1 MHKKPSHFSAWF
13 FYFYSMRFWLTLLLL
28 VIWRVTQG
36 AVIVVTSNADSGPG
50 TLRDAIQTANANGI
64 VDRDFI
70 YFNLISTNAAGV
82 TIQLSSELPILS
94 SNIVIDGTSQPTSFL
109 GNPNIKVSLT
119 KISSI
124 YFSGLRLD
132 NAKDVEIYGI
142 EFSSFQSDPLGP
154 IEEKKSGIYLR
165 NSTNIIIGAV
175 NKPNCFNGSYAG
187 ILSPFIIPRQDVVNL
202 KISANIFG
210 LSPNGQAVLPNE
222 SAIDVSFLKDGLV
235 GGNLLAEGN
244 IIAAHTRNGIALG
257 GADQQISIL
266 NNTIGL
272 SVNKNTQYREAN
284 ANGIYING
292 DASRPKIVGNYICG
306 QARGIYLDYVNGGY
320 NIENNKIGTNGL
332 GASTFGNDVGIYIK
346 FSAGGV
352 IGGSVANTGNEIA
365 YNKLAVTLELTYPVS
380 ILRNS
385 FNCNIK
391 AIDFVNLPNNKT
403 VTTSKISNITA
414 TNVNGVYLPNSK
426 IELFY
431 TDACSDCQGKE
442 WIATIAT
449 NSTGNWSYNGAIDL
463 SKSVT
468 SMGTNPDG
476 ATATFSKPLIDETK
490 VTITNVICNQPTGS
504 IKGIVT
510 YDASIFEWR
519 NASGAIVG
527 NAKDLENVGP
537 GTYKLTAR
545 QNNSCSVISQSYTIS
560 SNSTGISEANK
571 VITAAYCGQSNG
583 SIKGITTLNGSSK
596 IWYNSAGTEVSRASD
611 LLNVPSGIYYFTTQL
626 GTCNIISPN
635 YTVNNVEFDYKV
647 SREQVND
654 ASCSSSN
661 GSIQVMGFQTV
672 QPDELRWFNASGSE
686 IGRGP
691 SISNLSPGTY
701 TLKGYSN
708 FGCSYTIKSYSITR
722 IPLPVINQAA
732 QKLYVNCDG
741 TKGSIKGISV
751 NGQTAPYTY
760 TWFNANGDEVASG
773 IELNNV
779 PLDKYYLSV
788 TDRFGCEV
796 LSDVADFGTL
806 KITPIK
812 VPNAFTPNGDAV
824 NDVWKIEGVDN
835 YPDATF
841 NVFDRTGNKVFTS
854 KGYNKP
860 FDGTQAG
867 NNLPVG
873 VYFYKIILSA
883 NCDPITGSLTI
894 IR

>member
-1 MHKKPSHFSAWF
+1 MKL
-13 FYFYSMRFWLTLLLL
+13 YFNVLILIICSLHVKAATFW
-28 VIWRVTQG
+28 
-36 AVIVVTSNADSGPG
+36 VTSKNDSGIG
-50 TLRDAIQTANANGI
+50 TLREAITAANSNGTASI
-64 VDRDFI
+64 DYI
-70 YFNLISTNAAGV
+70 YFNLQGVAQNDV
-82 TIQLSSELPILS
+82 TISLTQALPSLT
-94 SNIVIDGTSQPTSFL
+94 SNIIIDATTQPTSLL
-109 GNPNIKVSLT
+109 GNPSIRVVLTRLSIGYINGLKLAGVEQVKIFGLYFRNFVS
-119 KISSI
+119 
-124 YFSGLRLD
+124 
-132 NAKDVEIYGI
+132 
-142 EFSSFQSDPLGP
+142 P
-154 IEEKKSGIYLR
+154 SGIPADDRTAAIYLE
-165 NSTNIIIGAV
+165 NSKNITIGEAG
-175 NKPNCFNGSYAG
+175 KSNGFGNNYTSV
-187 ILSPFIIPRQDVVNL
+187 ISPTYLHVLENI
-202 KISANIFG
+202 KISANIIG
-210 LSPNGQAVLPNE
+210 LNPIGTQPEPNYVGIDLSYLSNSIIGGQQPQ
-222 SAIDVSFLKDGLV
+222 
-235 GGNLLAEGN
+235 EGN
-244 IIAAHTRNGIALG
+244 IISSNDNGVSLGAMVNKVEFLNNVIGYDITKTRIFNGANGAIALFVNG
-257 GADQQISIL
+257 EFAEIVIANNYIL
-266 NNTIGL
+266 AHEIGIKLDNLKNSYILSGNTIGGTVDGRNRKYGIEL
-272 SVNKNTQYREAN
+272 YNCLAGSISNDNVISYN
-284 ANGIYING
+284 A
-292 DASRPKIVGNYICG
+292 
-306 QARGIYLDYVNGGY
+306 
-320 NIENNKIGTNGL
+320 
-332 GASTFGNDVGIYIK
+332 VGIYVDR
-346 FSAGGV
+346 S
-352 IGGSVANTGNEIA
+352 
-365 YNKLAVTLELTYPVS
+365 YPVS

-431 TDACSDCQGKE
+431 TDACSDCQGKD

-463 SKSVT
+463 SRSVT

-476 ATATFSKPLIDETK
+476 ATATFSKPLIDETR

-504 IKGIVT
+504 IKGIAT

-596 IWYNSAGTEVSRASD
+596 IWYNSAGTEVSRAAD

-812 VPNAFTPNGDAV
+812 VPNAFTPNGDAI

-883 NCDPITGSLTI
+883 NCDPLTGSLTI